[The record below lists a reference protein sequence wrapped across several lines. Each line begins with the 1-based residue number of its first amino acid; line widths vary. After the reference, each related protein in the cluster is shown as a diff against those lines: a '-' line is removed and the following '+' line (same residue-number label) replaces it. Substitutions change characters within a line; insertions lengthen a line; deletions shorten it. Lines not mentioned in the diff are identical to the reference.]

1 MMAHFLFSWLGGHG
15 PHPTSSQP
23 SWHPQTVCPCPALI
37 LLMDGSAW
45 HQITATR
52 EMLPTGLSQQGQP
65 GLLERAHSQ
74 VWGVGFLVLE
84 GPMLSSCWALPRSP
98 KRGGR
103 MCNWRWLVQRT
114 DVPGT
119 SGVGDGGI
127 LRCFLFPPCW
137 LPHWSPQSQ
146 RRQNFLD

>member
-1 MMAHFLFSWLGGHG
+1 MAHFLFSWLGGHG

-84 GPMLSSCWALPRSP
+84 GPGAGELTVILLGSS
-98 KRGGR
+98 
-103 MCNWRWLVQRT
+103 Q
-114 DVPGT
+114 
-119 SGVGDGGI
+119 I
-127 LRCFLFPPCW
+127 
-137 LPHWSPQSQ
+137 SQ
-146 RRQNFLD
+146 KRRQYV